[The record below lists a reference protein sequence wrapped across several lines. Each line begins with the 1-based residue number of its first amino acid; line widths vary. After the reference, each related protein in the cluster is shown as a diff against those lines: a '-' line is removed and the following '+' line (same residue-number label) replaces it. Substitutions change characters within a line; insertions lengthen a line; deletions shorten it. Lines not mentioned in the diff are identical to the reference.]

1 MSSVVLMRNSFF
13 LFLVLAFTLAKAQT
27 KISGVVTDIDGNSVP
42 FANVVFKNS
51 FEGTITNEDGR
62 FYLES
67 NETYPQIVVSFLGF
81 QNKEI
86 TLDKKINY
94 NMSIVLQ
101 QEAASLDEVVI
112 FSGKDMG

>member
-1 MSSVVLMRNSFF
+1 MRNPFF
-13 LFLVLAFTLAKAQT
+13 LLLLLICVGASSQT
-27 KISGVVTDIDGNSVP
+27 KISGFVTDSEGVSVP

-51 FEGTITNEDGR
+51 YQGTITNEQGR

-67 NETYPQIVVSFLGF
+67 NETYSQVVVSFLGF

-86 TLDKKINY
+86 TLEKKVNY
-94 NMSIVLQ
+94 DMRIVLE

-112 FSGKDMG
+112 F